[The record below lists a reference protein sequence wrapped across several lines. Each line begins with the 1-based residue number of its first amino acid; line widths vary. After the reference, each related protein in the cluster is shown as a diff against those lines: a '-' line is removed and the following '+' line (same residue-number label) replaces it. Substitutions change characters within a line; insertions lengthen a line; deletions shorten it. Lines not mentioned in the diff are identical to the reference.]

1 MKVTLKVLG
10 NVLSTFRGSH
20 NVRKLYLFSCRL
32 STSLVLQVV
41 CAGEKKKTENK
52 HEKKRVLC
60 SRAKSGMSQ
69 QNVLAEN
76 NKIGK
81 AVKREI
87 GCQPQYEK
95 QVFAA

>member
-1 MKVTLKVLG
+1 MLG
-10 NVLSTFRGSH
+10 HVLSAFRGSH
-20 NVRKLYLFSCRL
+20 NVSKFCLFSSRL
-32 STSLVLQVV
+32 STSPGPEVV

-52 HEKKRVLC
+52 HEKKRMLC
-60 SRAKSGMSQ
+60 SQAKSGMSQ
-69 QNVLAEN
+69 QNVLAKN

-81 AVKREI
+81 AVKREL